1 MRCRNWKLKPLTRGC
16 KNGGSY
22 RSRHC
27 SGFTLLEVIIAL
39 GVVAVGI
46 LAVSRAVTGYVETT
60 TTLEQR
66 MVANWVASNRLA
78 TLRIQKIT
86 PLPGTSRGV
95 EEMAGRAWYFS
106 ETITATAD
114 PYLFR
119 VDIVVY
125 ADSAETDEVG
135 SLHGYLLNEEALTLT
150 QSNLRVIIISE
161 KPAAT
166 VWSGN
171 ITGENLFEP
180 AMVEIASSQ
189 APRDR
194 RKCPWCNDGSSFSLP
209 FLRNDSSS
217 FSLAFLHNDGS
228 SFLRTFLHDDGLLVS
243 SNEA

>member
-1 MRCRNWKLKPLTRGC
+1 MSCRNWKLKPLTRGC
-16 KNGGSY
+16 KNGGGC

-60 TTLEQR
+60 TALEQR

-86 PLPGTSRGV
+86 PLPGTSKGV

-125 ADSAETDEVG
+125 TDSAESDEVG

-150 QSNLRVIIISE
+150 QANERENVIPQHSVSARFCVGANSFAHRSKKE
-161 KPAAT
+161 FCANEFAPT
-166 VWSGN
+166 
-171 ITGENLFEP
+171 
-180 AMVEIASSQ
+180 IASRSPSD
-189 APRDR
+189 AI
-194 RKCPWCNDGSSFSLP
+194 GL
-209 FLRNDSSS
+209 
-217 FSLAFLHNDGS
+217 
-228 SFLRTFLHDDGLLVS
+228 LRTD
-243 SNEA
+243 